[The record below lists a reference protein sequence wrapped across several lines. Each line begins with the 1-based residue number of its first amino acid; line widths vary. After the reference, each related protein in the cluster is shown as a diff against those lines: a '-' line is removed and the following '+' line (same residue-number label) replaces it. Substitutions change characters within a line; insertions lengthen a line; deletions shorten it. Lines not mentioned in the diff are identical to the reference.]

1 MKKNNK
7 KTNLKN
13 IDVSKQ
19 RAKNVEKI
27 IRLAW
32 SSLESHLYWT
42 HSKSSEGKS
51 FHKQAIREYIEII
64 KTSIDLW

>member
-1 MKKNNK
+1 MKKND
-7 KTNLKN
+7 
-13 IDVSKQ
+13 ISKQ
-19 RAKNVEKI
+19 RAIKVERI

-42 HSKSSEGKS
+42 HSKSSEGRN

>member
-1 MKKNNK
+1 MKKND
-7 KTNLKN
+7 
-13 IDVSKQ
+13 ISKQ
-19 RAKNVEKI
+19 RAIKVERI

-42 HSKSSEGKS
+42 HSKSSEGKN

-64 KTSIDLW
+64 KNSIDLW

>member
-1 MKKNNK
+1 MNK
-7 KTNLKN
+7 SKN
-13 IDVSKQ
+13 INSKNVDVSKQ
-19 RAKNVEKI
+19 RAIKVERI

-42 HSKSSEGKS
+42 HSKSSEGRN

-64 KTSIDLW
+64 KNSIDLW